1 MVAAVGVAIQ
11 NQMRAMS
18 DLSTEIPL
26 PERILRLHDASPLL
40 IGVFDEHD
48 MLRYANPAFRRVL
61 GLQPDEFMTWQDLMR
76 LNHRQKVGTRI
87 QTTDFEAW
95 LASARSRRGKLPY
108 RAFEA
113 DRTDGRWNL
122 MTESLSPDGWMLC
135 VAVDITELRA
145 DERSLRADRDGAW
158 KAARTD
164 ALTGVS
170 NRMHIL
176 HLLDQQLAQLRAS
189 GQPCG
194 IALIDLDHFKSVND
208 RYGHHGGDLVLRD
221 FAHVAASTLRRV
233 DGFGRLGGEEFLA
246 VLPGVDRAELT
257 GVLQRLHEAVRRS
270 TPLPEHPGFHYNF
283 SAGAG
288 MLEGAKDVLANLRQV
303 DDALYQA
310 KAAGRGRHI
319 VLP

>member
-1 MVAAVGVAIQ
+1 MY
-11 NQMRAMS
+11 
-18 DLSTEIPL
+18 DTFTEIPL
-26 PERILRLHDASPLL
+26 SERIQRLHDASPLL

-48 MLRYANPAFRRVL
+48 MLRYANPAFRRAL
-61 GLQPDEFMTWQDLMR
+61 GLRPDAFMTWQDLMR
-76 LNHRQKVGTRI
+76 LNHKQKVGTRI
-87 QTTDFEAW
+87 DSPDFEAW

-108 RAFEA
+108 RGFEV
-113 DRTDGRWNL
+113 DRTDGRWHF
-122 MTESLSPDGWMLC
+122 MTESLAPDGWMLC
-135 VAVDITELRA
+135 VAVDITDVRA

-176 HLLDQQLAQLRAS
+176 QLLDEQLAQLRS
-189 GQPCG
+189 GGQPCG

-208 RYGHHGGDLVLRD
+208 RYGHYGGDLVLRD

-246 VLPGVDRAELT
+246 VLPGVDRAELAA
-257 GVLQRLHEAVRRS
+257 VVNRLHEAVRRS
-270 TPLPEHPGFHYNF
+270 TPLPGHPGFHYSF

-288 MLEGAKDVLANLRQV
+288 MLEGGE
-303 DDALYQA
+303 DALTNIRRVDHALYEA
-310 KAAGRGRHI
+310 KGAGRDCC
-319 VLP
+319 VMLT

>member
-1 MVAAVGVAIQ
+1 MYDTPTQ
-11 NQMRAMS
+11 
-18 DLSTEIPL
+18 IPL
-26 PERILRLHDASPLL
+26 AERILRLHDASPLL

-48 MLRYANPAFRRVL
+48 MLRYANPAFRRAL
-61 GLQPDEFMTWQDLMR
+61 GLPPDTFMTWQDLMR
-76 LNHRQKVGTRI
+76 LNHRQRVGTRI
-87 QTTDFEAW
+87 ETTDFEAW

-113 DRTDGRWNL
+113 ERTDGRWNF

-135 VAVDITELRA
+135 VAVDITDLRA

-158 KAARTD
+158 RAARTD

-176 HLLDQQLAQLRAS
+176 HLLDEQLAQLRSS

-208 RYGHHGGDLVLRD
+208 RYGHYGGDLVLRD
-221 FAHVAASTLRRV
+221 FAHVVASTLRRV

-246 VLPGVDRAELT
+246 VLPGVDRSELA

-270 TPLPEHPGFHYNF
+270 RPLSEHPGFHYSF

-288 MLEGAKDVLANLRQV
+288 MLEGAE
-303 DDALYQA
+303 DALTNIRRADHALYEA
-310 KAAGRGRHI
+310 KAAGRDCH
-319 VLP
+319 VMLP

>member
-1 MVAAVGVAIQ
+1 
-11 NQMRAMS
+11 MS
-18 DLSTEIPL
+18 DSPTDISLLTH
-26 PERILRLHDASPLL
+26 ILRLHDASPLL
-40 IGVFDEHD
+40 IAVFDEED
-48 MLRYANPAFRRVL
+48 RLRYANPAFRQAL

-76 LNHRQKVGTRI
+76 LNHRQKVGTHI
-87 QTTDFEAW
+87 ETKDFEAW
-95 LASARSRRGKLPY
+95 LASARSRRGKRPY

-135 VAVDITELRA
+135 VAVDITDLRA

-158 KAARTD
+158 RAARTD

-176 HLLDQQLAQLRAS
+176 HLLDEQWVQLRS
-189 GQPCG
+189 HGQPCG

-221 FAHVAASTLRRV
+221 FAHLAVSTLRRV
-233 DGFGRLGGEEFLA
+233 DGFGRLGGEEFLLL
-246 VLPGVDRAELT
+246 LPGVDRAELA
-257 GVLQRLHEAVRRS
+257 GVLQRLHEAVRGS
-270 TPLPEHPGFHYNF
+270 TPLPEHPGFRYSF

-288 MLEGAKDVLANLRQV
+288 MLEGSEDALTNLRRV
-303 DDALYQA
+303 DEALYQA
-310 KAAGRGRHI
+310 KAAGRDRHI
-319 VLP
+319 LLP